1 MIPGLG
7 INIPHTV
14 QWGQSIKK
22 KKKRWM
28 GEIRYLLRTEFYLF
42 CFWLHQVLLLHGHSL
57 VAVRGLLIVEHKL

>member
-1 MIPGLG
+1 
-7 INIPHTV
+7 
-14 QWGQSIKK
+14 
-22 KKKRWM
+22 M